1 MKQPRV
7 TNGPVDLSGGLLEVS
22 GVLPP
27 ECMRRKLTAWALIEK
42 VGAVNAPS
50 TYLGLMAGRGSF
62 LKQLQEARVY
72 QEVPGC
78 SKCRGE
84 KEHSKYR
91 TFAILKK
98 LTCSSHTFVYIN
110 KLYFTYLFLKIDCI
124 KSLVGFSISRR
135 LLTNFSCLGQC
146 SNRSFHFGEGIFTLL
161 ERFCL

>member
-1 MKQPRV
+1 MGQL
-7 TNGPVDLSGGLLEVS
+7 TFLGGLLEVS

-27 ECMRRKLTAWALIEK
+27 ECMQKTHGLGLSEK

-50 TYLGLMAGRGSF
+50 TYLGLMAGRGNF

-78 SKCRGE
+78 SKWGA
-84 KEHSKYR
+84 KGHSKYR

-98 LTCSSHTFVYIN
+98 LTCSSRTFVYIN
-110 KLYFTYLFLKIDCI
+110 KLYFTYLFLKIDFI
-124 KSLVGFSISRR
+124 KSFVGFSISRR

-161 ERFCL
+161 ERFC

>member
-1 MKQPRV
+1 MLQSSRTTEDANGDTLCWRV

-22 GVLPP
+22 GVVPP
-27 ECMRRKLTAWALIEK
+27 ECMQKTHGLGLSEK

-78 SKCRGE
+78 SKWGE
-84 KEHSKYR
+84 KGRNKYR

-98 LTCSSHTFVYIN
+98 LLVRESHI
-110 KLYFTYLFLKIDCI
+110 
-124 KSLVGFSISRR
+124 
-135 LLTNFSCLGQC
+135 CL
-146 SNRSFHFGEGIFTLL
+146 H
-161 ERFCL
+161 

>member
-1 MKQPRV
+1 MGQL
-7 TNGPVDLSGGLLEVS
+7 TFLGGLLEVS

-27 ECMRRKLTAWALIEK
+27 ECMQKTHGLGLSEK

-78 SKCRGE
+78 SKWGE
-84 KEHSKYR
+84 KGHSKYR
-91 TFAILKK
+91 FAILKK

-110 KLYFTYLFLKIDCI
+110 KLYFTLFVSK
-124 KSLVGFSISRR
+124 
-135 LLTNFSCLGQC
+135 N
-146 SNRSFHFGEGIFTLL
+146 
-161 ERFCL
+161 